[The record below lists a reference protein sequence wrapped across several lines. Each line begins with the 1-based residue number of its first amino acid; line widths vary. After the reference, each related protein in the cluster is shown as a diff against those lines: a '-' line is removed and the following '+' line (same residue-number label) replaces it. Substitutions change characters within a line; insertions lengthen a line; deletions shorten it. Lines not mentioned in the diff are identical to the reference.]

1 MVFDTEMIIIFF
13 FHLLSSCFRSGQVEK
28 LEVDPSKYSFPD
40 VTKIIQEKERIGQG
54 PIRLQAE
61 KITETKKNY
70 IDFEDNE
77 DVPPL
82 I

>member
-1 MVFDTEMIIIFF
+1 MSF
-13 FHLLSSCFRSGQVEK
+13 FHLFPSCLRSGQVEK

-40 VTKIIQEKERIGQG
+40 VTKIIQEKEQTETGQG
-54 PIRLQAE
+54 PIKLQPQKVAE
-61 KITETKKNY
+61 IKKSCV
-70 IDFEDNE
+70 DFEDNE

>member
-1 MVFDTEMIIIFF
+1 MTLKLSF
-13 FHLLSSCFRSGQVEK
+13 FHLFPSCLRSGQVEK

-40 VTKIIQEKERIGQG
+40 VTKIIQEKERTGQG
-54 PIRLQAE
+54 PIKLQPQ
-61 KITETKKNY
+61 KVTNVKKSCV
-70 IDFEDNE
+70 DFENNE

>member
-1 MVFDTEMIIIFF
+1 M
-13 FHLLSSCFRSGQVEK
+13 
-28 LEVDPSKYSFPD
+28 DPSKYSFPD

-54 PIRLQAE
+54 PIRLQPE
-61 KITETKKNY
+61 KITETKKSY
-70 IDFEDNE
+70 VDFENNE

>member
-1 MVFDTEMIIIFF
+1 VK
-13 FHLLSSCFRSGQVEK
+13 VEK

-61 KITETKKNY
+61 KITETQESY
-70 IDFEDNE
+70 VDFENN

>member
-1 MVFDTEMIIIFF
+1 M
-13 FHLLSSCFRSGQVEK
+13 
-28 LEVDPSKYSFPD
+28 DPSKYSFPD